1 MKVKN
6 SSVQE
11 SICHY
16 RLAHMYM
23 RNLLKLYVIKST
35 LHRTANI
42 KSLLEK
48 VFSVFLSNDIFL
60 VSSGVTISLG
70 ITPAVYCLDLQESR
84 HAIARTWAIHWDF
97 KRFFSH
103 FNKTKKQQKQQAKLF
118 IWAVEE
124 ISYCFRV
131 LVAKAWGFEVKFP
144 AHIEYVRYGHIY
156 L

>member
-11 SICHY
+11 LICHY
-16 RLAHMYM
+16 RLARIYM
-23 RNLLKLYVIKST
+23 RNLFKLYVIKSM

-48 VFSVFLSNDIFL
+48 VFSVFLSNDTFL
-60 VSSGVTISLG
+60 VSSDINISLG
-70 ITPAVYCLDLQESR
+70 ITPALYCLDLQESR
-84 HAIARTWAIHWDF
+84 HAIDRTWAIHWDL

-103 FNKTKKQQKQQAKLF
+103 FNKTNKQQVKLF
-118 IWAVEE
+118 IWTVEE

-131 LVAKAWGFEVKFP
+131 LVAQAWGFEIKFW